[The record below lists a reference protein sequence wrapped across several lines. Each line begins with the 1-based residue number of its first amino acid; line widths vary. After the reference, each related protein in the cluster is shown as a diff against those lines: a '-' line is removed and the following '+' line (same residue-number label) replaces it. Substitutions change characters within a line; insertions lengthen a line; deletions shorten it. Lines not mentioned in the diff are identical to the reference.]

1 MEKYTLTK
9 DVPVF
14 GFQVKSFPQGIGDAF
29 DALMRKIPDGKQR
42 SYYGVSKMDD
52 KGAIVYYADAEEKMP
67 GEAEKYGYE
76 RKIIPRGDYLA
87 ETIHDWHD
95 QAKLACIKDVFHTM
109 MQDKRA
115 DNTRPCIEWYK
126 TDAEMLCLV
135 HMK

>member
-1 MEKYTLTK
+1 MEKYTLSK

-42 SYYGVSKMDD
+42 AYYGVSKMDD
-52 KGAIVYYADAEEKMP
+52 KGAIVYYVDAEEKMP

-95 QAKLACIKDVFHTM
+95 QAKLACIKMCFI
-109 MQDKRA
+109 Q
-115 DNTRPCIEWYK
+115 
-126 TDAEMLCLV
+126 
-135 HMK
+135 